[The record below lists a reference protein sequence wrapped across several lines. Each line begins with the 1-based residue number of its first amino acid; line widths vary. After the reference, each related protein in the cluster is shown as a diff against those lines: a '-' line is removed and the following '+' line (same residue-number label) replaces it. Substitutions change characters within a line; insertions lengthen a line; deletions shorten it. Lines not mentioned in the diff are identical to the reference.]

1 MKTKDPRLTEFDLIR
16 KQKARRRFF
25 KRLLVLSLMT
35 LAIALA
41 IVLRED
47 ISNLG
52 LGNRIADLYASWR
65 PGMDYPV
72 EVPAGRVV
80 SLSALGQDLA
90 VLGDTNLYLYNT
102 TARRMASYQHG
113 YKNPILRT
121 AGDRALTFD
130 RGGKQLR
137 VDSRSKPLY
146 SENGGQTIYSA
157 NLSPDGTMAVLR
169 SSTRY
174 QAEAVVYD
182 RQFNPFFYWYT
193 SVGPVL
199 DVCLDQ
205 LGQGMAV
212 SAVSASEGLLYSLVT
227 CLRFDSE
234 TPVAEITLQ
243 DQLVLSMTYTKA
255 GNLQVLTDQQALLF
269 SPDGKE
275 LASFDYDGAQLGRF
289 VNSND
294 GYLFFVLDNLGDG
307 GSLRLVALGPELQEL
322 GSTQLSSKAMG
333 LAYGDHRIFLLAE
346 NGVYAYDIALKSA
359 DELPLSDVYA
369 FQPAGQALYGVTAE
383 KILRHSMGLGL
394 QAVD

>member
-1 MKTKDPRLTEFDLIR
+1 MKQKDPRLTEFELLR

-25 KRLLVLSLMT
+25 KRLLVLTLMT

-113 YKNPILRT
+113 YKSPILRT

-130 RGGKQLR
+130 RGGRQFR
-137 VDSRSKPLY
+137 VDSRSKPLF
-146 SENGGQTIYSA
+146 SENGSQTIFSA

-205 LGQGMAV
+205 QGQGMAV

-234 TPVAEITLQ
+234 KPVAEITLQ
-243 DQLVLSMTYTKA
+243 DQLVLSMTYTET
-255 GNLQVLTDQQALLF
+255 GNLQVLTDRQALLF

-289 VNSND
+289 VNSSQ
-294 GYLFFVLDNLGDG
+294 GYLFFVLDSLGDG

-322 GSTQLSSKAMG
+322 GSAGLTSKAVG
-333 LAYGDHRIFLLAE
+333 LAYDHNRLYLLAE
-346 NGVYAYDIALKSA
+346 NGVYTYDTALKQA
-359 DELPLSDVYA
+359 TELPLSGIYA
-369 FQPAGQALYGVTAE
+369 IQPAGNALYGVTAE
-383 KILRHSMGLGL
+383 QILRYSMEQGI
-394 QAVD
+394 QSVD